1 MSQDFDPSTP
11 GFPGIPGIPGI
22 PKPDH
27 EELFEMA
34 EVAGDCATRGIGG
47 LFGESDTEPPA
58 GLRYK
63 CNVGPHDVDPED
75 VDERDAEGKP
85 ICPVHGV
92 AMRVE
97 D

>member
-1 MSQDFDPSTP
+1 MSQDFGPSTP
-11 GFPGIPGIPGI
+11 GFPGIPGIPE
-22 PKPDH
+22 PDH

-34 EVAGDCATRGIGG
+34 EAARGIGG

-63 CNVGPHDVDPED
+63 CAVGPHYVAPED
-75 VDERDAEGKP
+75 VDERDAEGEP

-92 AMRVE
+92 AMSVE

>member
-1 MSQDFDPSTP
+1 MSQDFGPSTP
-11 GFPGIPGIPGI
+11 GFPGIPGIPE
-22 PKPDH
+22 PDH

-34 EVAGDCATRGIGG
+34 EEYSAVRGIGS

-92 AMRVE
+92 VMSVE